1 MNSIAIF
8 SLENLTDEQKEEFL
22 ALSNVGKAVFLES
35 GQVDLYNRLRNI
47 SRVELHS
54 IANVWEFPALLEEE
68 LIDDYN
74 SRIRVVGI
82 QAFNNLKT
90 GNIDVI
96 WLSESYFNMLS
107 QQPYFIAL

>member
-8 SLENLTDEQKEEFL
+8 SLGNLTDEQKEEFL

-47 SRVELHS
+47 DLVELQA
-54 IANVWEFPALLEEE
+54 IVTVYTFPDRLEDE
-68 LIDDYN
+68 DQSAYN
-74 SRIRVVGI
+74 DRVRVPGI
-82 QAFNNLKT
+82 QAFNNLKQ
-90 GNIDVI
+90 GNIDAI
-96 WLSESYFNMLS
+96 WLSEPGFNILS